1 VQVNW
6 LINFVGFVACL
17 DVWVVGWMVW

>member
-6 LINFVGFVACL
+6 LISFVGFVACL
-17 DVWVVGWMVW
+17 DVWLGGWMVC